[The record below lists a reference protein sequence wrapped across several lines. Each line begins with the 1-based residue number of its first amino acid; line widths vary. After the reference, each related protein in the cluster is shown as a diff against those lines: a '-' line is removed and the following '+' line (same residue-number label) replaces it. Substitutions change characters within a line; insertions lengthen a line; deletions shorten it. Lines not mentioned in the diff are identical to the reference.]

1 MTFGICCVFA
11 HVGRHCRRQPER
23 EVGADSGG
31 PKKIKDITTALHR
44 VGVRVLLLFRTTRI
58 KNNPSLQ
65 LVLTRTP
72 TPPQCKVEGVID
84 VWFSRWP
91 FASTLYL
98 GVWGSTPKGKLGLI
112 SRRVERGD
120 VKKQPCTGD
129 CFKSRTSNVE
139 KTVSALKCRHLT
151 MSNLI

>member
-1 MTFGICCVFA
+1 MTS
-11 HVGRHCRRQPER
+11 RPNE
-23 EVGADSGG
+23 
-31 PKKIKDITTALHR
+31 
-44 VGVRVLLLFRTTRI
+44 LFLANTTTRI

-72 TPPQCKVEGVID
+72 TPPQCKVEGVTD

-98 GVWGSTPKGKLGLI
+98 GVWGSTSNGKLGLI

-120 VKKQPCTGD
+120 VKKQPCIGA
-129 CFKSRTSNVE
+129 CFKFRTSNVTE
-139 KTVSALKCRHLT
+139 TVSALNCGQLT
-151 MSNLI
+151 MSNVIKKKIKTFLISRSYYKLALVRMNENM